1 MSKEKKGCGEGMI
14 NYNGHKNFHVA
25 ICMFTA
31 QRLCVCV
38 WMYIFTH
45 VHRKVSSKPSSS
57 LIVLIVMDMGMCI
70 LNDFSIYE
78 LSTHDKWWEQIKS
91 YNEWNESRLER
102 MNSLSPWYSWR
113 VKAEATFLQ
122 VPVTSRSDSLA
133 NPTERDDVYGA
144 TDELRAIA

>member
-1 MSKEKKGCGEGMI
+1 M
-14 NYNGHKNFHVA
+14 
-25 ICMFTA
+25 
-31 QRLCVCV
+31 CVLLFFV
-38 WMYIFTH
+38 GFFFGGVYIFTH

-102 MNSLSPWYSWR
+102 MNSLSP
-113 VKAEATFLQ
+113 
-122 VPVTSRSDSLA
+122 
-133 NPTERDDVYGA
+133 
-144 TDELRAIA
+144 